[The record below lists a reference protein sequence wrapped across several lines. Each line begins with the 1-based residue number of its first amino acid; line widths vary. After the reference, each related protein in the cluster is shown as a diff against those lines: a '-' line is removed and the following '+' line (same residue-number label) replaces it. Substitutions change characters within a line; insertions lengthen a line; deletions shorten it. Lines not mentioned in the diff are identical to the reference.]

1 MGPNSL
7 LDAHNGSEL
16 PSPGPDYDRH
26 MDSNGQFVQA
36 PPPWQQ
42 ATPAAAPARRWIP
55 AAIIAAAILVGLLGG
70 AAILRHGKTDT
81 PATPVTTQAA
91 DGKTC
96 QAWKTARASIV
107 LAPDLPQGWNWD
119 TPGIDSYIAKRVEMT
134 NAALDIFDPVVAAAQ
149 PSDPVAGGARDF
161 IMALRREMQQLTGHT
176 FTGGHAASPAAYRL
190 DALCGVGE

>member
-1 MGPNSL
+1 
-7 LDAHNGSEL
+7 
-16 PSPGPDYDRH
+16 

-96 QAWKTARASIV
+96 QAWKTARATI
-107 LAPDLPQGWNWD
+107 ATIPDLPPGWNWD
-119 TPGIDSYIAKRVEMT
+119 TPNIDANISNLVASTDAAIELFTARITPEPPELADAANAYVDAARNQSRALSERSFTGADGTTMT
-134 NAALDIFDPVVAAAQ
+134 DAAAQ
-149 PSDPVAGGARDF
+149 LS
-161 IMALRREMQQLTGHT
+161 Q
-176 FTGGHAASPAAYRL
+176 
-190 DALCGVGE
+190 LCGMAISN

>member
-81 PATPVTTQAA
+81 PATPATTQAA
-91 DGKTC
+91 DVKTC
-96 QAWKTARASIV
+96 QAWKTARDAV
-107 LAPDLPQGWNWD
+107 AAGPALPQGWDWD
-119 TPGIDSYIAKRVEMT
+119 TPGIDAIISQRVEMT
-134 NAALDIFDPVVAAAQ
+134 GAALDIFAPAIAGAPADLAAAASDYVAAKRVEA
-149 PSDPVAGGARDF
+149 
-161 IMALRREMQQLTGHT
+161 QQLAAHT
-176 FTGGHAASPAAYRL
+176 YTGGNTATASAYRL
-190 DALCGVGE
+190 NALCGLHD